1 MNERIRE
8 LRKLLNLNQEDF
20 GHRLGVTKTAVSK
33 MELGTYNVTD
43 TILKLICREFN
54 VNEEWLRTGTGD
66 WKAYLPEKD
75 EIASIVYGILQPDTK
90 NDCFYNTILSIV
102 DTYQKL
108 SPQSQEV
115 IREFINQSLE
125 NIKKREG

>member
-1 MNERIRE
+1 MET
-8 LRKLLNLNQEDF
+8 F
-20 GHRLGVTKTAVSK
+20 GKHLGVSRDVINNI
-33 MELGTYNVTD
+33 ELNRLARPEQKDPLY
-43 TILKLICREFN
+43 KLICKEFS
-54 VNEEWLRTGTGD
+54 VSEEWLRTGAGD
-66 WKAYLPEKD
+66 WKARLPEKD
-75 EIASIVYGILQPDTK
+75 EIASIVYGILQPNTK